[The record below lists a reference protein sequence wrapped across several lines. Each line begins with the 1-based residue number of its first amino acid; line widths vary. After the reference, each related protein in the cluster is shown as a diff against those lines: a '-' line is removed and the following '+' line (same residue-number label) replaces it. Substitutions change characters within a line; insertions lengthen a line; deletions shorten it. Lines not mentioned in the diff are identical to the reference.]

1 MRSPGLWIFTHQVG
15 TWGCL
20 PVKPTGFLTKPP
32 LPLTLDIQLG
42 SVLGEALQADLLT
55 DEGEELLEG
64 GAGLLVVVHLLFRA
78 LAGLAVQDAH
88 FVFPA
93 ELQR

>member
-1 MRSPGLWIFTHQVG
+1 MTHHCH
-15 TWGCL
+15 TC
-20 PVKPTGFLTKPP
+20 PLTKPP

-42 SVLGEALQADLLT
+42 GVLGEALQADLLPNQ
-55 DEGEELLEG
+55 GEELLEG
-64 GAGLLVVVHLLFRA
+64 GAGLLVVVHLLLRA
-78 LAGLAVQDAH
+78 LAGLAVEDAH